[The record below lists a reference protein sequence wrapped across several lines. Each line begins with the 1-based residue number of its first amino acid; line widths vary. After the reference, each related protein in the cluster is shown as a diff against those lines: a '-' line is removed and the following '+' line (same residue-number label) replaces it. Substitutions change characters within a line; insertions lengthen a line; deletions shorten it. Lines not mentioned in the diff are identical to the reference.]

1 MMQCSEQWALLQAY
15 VEQGSE
21 PAFTRLVNDSI
32 DLVYAAALR
41 QVRDRDLA
49 QEVAQ
54 VVFIILARKA
64 RTLKPGTVLS
74 AWLFKTT
81 RYTAL
86 NLLRAEARRAAH
98 ERKAAAMST
107 EYLRVDSSWERL
119 APVLDEGIARLNDR
133 DRSAIMLRFFE
144 RRSIA
149 EVAGALGIS
158 EYAAGMRVHRA
169 VERLRGFFR
178 DKRVDLPATSLGG
191 VLLANGVRYA
201 PHGLGGTV
209 AAKAICSA
217 ATGGA
222 ITSAI
227 AAAESVVRSMFLAK
241 VKATAM
247 MLGAVGAASLVAGII
262 TDRFVAPLV
271 EPPNG
276 PSQIDHEPT
285 AAIDLESP
293 GIGAYLPRLTAPA
306 ERT

>member
-1 MMQCSEQWALLQAY
+1 MMQCSEQWALLQEY
-15 VEQGSE
+15 VEHGSE

-32 DLVYAAALR
+32 DLVFAAALR
-41 QVRDRDLA
+41 QTRDRDLA
-49 QEVAQ
+49 QEVTQ
-54 VVFIILARKA
+54 VVYIILARKA
-64 RTLKPGTVLS
+64 HSLKPGTVIS

-98 ERKAAAMST
+98 ERKAAEMST

-133 DRSAIMLRFFE
+133 DRSAIVLRFFE

-149 EVAGALGIS
+149 EVAAALGIS

-178 DKRVDLPATSLGG
+178 DKRVDLPATALGG

-209 AAKAICSA
+209 AAKAISSA
-217 ATGGA
+217 AGG
-222 ITSAI
+222 SAF
-227 AAAESVVRSMFLAK
+227 AGVVATADAVVRSMFLAK

-247 MLGAVGAASLVAGII
+247 MVGAVCTASIVAGLL

-271 EPPNG
+271 QPNT
-276 PSQIDHEPT
+276 PAQIEQEKT
-285 AAIDLESP
+285 AAREAEAPNTSAFIP
-293 GIGAYLPRLTAPA
+293 GLFDPA
-306 ERT
+306 DRT